1 MKQIFSHI
9 IFLVFLCTAHT
20 AMSQMDHP
28 AFDPGYRFVSSG
40 NPIQDK
46 NFYLLTLLQADST
59 LSSSLSTSIIPE
71 LGIKS
76 PSCLQSNEC
85 YIAEMTWTNEK
96 NEKVF
101 RALDALYIKSK
112 KLKVLINEHM
122 RPSGY
127 FQLYEKFSD
136 TALLHAGWRD
146 AAAGINQ
153 ILAAY
158 AFGNGLRYPKIDSST
173 YDVKSKYYKDLL
185 QEIIHQGLAMSVPT
199 HQLFFQSSLDLA
211 LFLLAINDRDEAAR
225 LEPLYNTN
233 AAAYIKAT
241 KINWTDFPYSSILV
255 LGEGPEFDNIPISPH
270 GKLRCNMAAEL
281 YRNQQAPFIIVS
293 GGYVHPFQ
301 TKFCEAVGMKDYLM
315 KVCRIPADRII
326 IDPHARHTTTNL
338 RNTNRIIFR
347 TRIPTN
353 KRVLCVSSRT
363 HIDYVFNERFSQRC
377 LNEMAH
383 IPYREIIRVNPFQF
397 SFYPVGLSLQMNAS
411 DPLDP

>member
-1 MKQIFSHI
+1 MKKISRHI
-9 IFLVFLCTAHT
+9 IFSFLLCIGYT
-20 AMSQMDHP
+20 AMSQMDHR

-40 NPIQDK
+40 NPVQDK
-46 NFYLLTLLQADST
+46 NFYLLTLLQADLT
-59 LSSSLSTSIIPE
+59 LFSSLSTAIIPE

-85 YIAEMTWTNEK
+85 YIAEMMWTNEK

-112 KLKVLINEHM
+112 KLKALINEHM

-173 YDVKSKYYKDLL
+173 YDAKSKYYKDLL
-185 QEIIHQGLAMSVPT
+185 QEIIHQGLALSVSG
-199 HQLFFQSSLDLA
+199 HQLFFQPSLDLA
-211 LFLLAINDRDEAAR
+211 LFLLEINNRDEAAR
-225 LEPLYNTN
+225 LEPLFHTN
-233 AAAYIKAT
+233 AAAYNKVA

-255 LGEGPEFDNIPISPH
+255 LGEGPEFYNIPISPY

-281 YRNQQAPFIIVS
+281 YRKRQAPFIIVS

-301 TKFCEAVGMKDYLM
+301 TKFCEAVGMKDYLVN
-315 KVCRIPADRII
+315 VCRIPSDRII

-347 TRIPTN
+347 AGIPTD
-353 KRVLCVSSRT
+353 KRVLCVSSRS
-363 HIDYVFNERFSQRC
+363 HIDYVFNERFSVRC
-377 LNEMAH
+377 LAEVAH
-383 IPYREIIRVNPFQF
+383 VPYREIVRVNAFQF
-397 SFYPVGLSLQMNAS
+397 SYYPLGVSLQMNSA